1 MERLREGRNK
11 LEAEQRLA
19 SGKHHTR
26 LGEHLF
32 DLGLQLGFPFVSWH
46 ARRLS
51 MAAQREANA
60 VEQGEPCEQ
69 EGEILTYDPTVR
81 PNNRS
86 NTTKA
91 AAPRPKVKGKRL
103 APANHV
109 AVPIAPSRLSPWKR
123 I

>member
-1 MERLREGRNK
+1 MRLDGGPRNKTGGVDVLIGVGHLMERLRAGRNK

-51 MAAQREANA
+51 MAA
-60 VEQGEPCEQ
+60 
-69 EGEILTYDPTVR
+69 
-81 PNNRS
+81 
-86 NTTKA
+86 
-91 AAPRPKVKGKRL
+91 
-103 APANHV
+103 
-109 AVPIAPSRLSPWKR
+109 
-123 I
+123 